1 MWPSAARNRGS
12 GNMLK
17 LQNLS
22 LPTHQNSR
30 GSKKHPFLTYQ
41 RIRWLVV
48 LLIFGVIVWLF
59 VRFSKAKEQISSRP
73 PYAGPHQALI
83 EDGLHGFLP
92 LSEARDFCQK
102 RRWEPYATRVRTS
115 G

>member
-17 LQNLS
+17 LQNLN

-59 VRFSKAKEQISSRP
+59 VRFGKAKEQISSP
-73 PYAGPHQALI
+73 PYAGPRQALI

-92 LSEARDFCQK
+92 LGEARDFCQK